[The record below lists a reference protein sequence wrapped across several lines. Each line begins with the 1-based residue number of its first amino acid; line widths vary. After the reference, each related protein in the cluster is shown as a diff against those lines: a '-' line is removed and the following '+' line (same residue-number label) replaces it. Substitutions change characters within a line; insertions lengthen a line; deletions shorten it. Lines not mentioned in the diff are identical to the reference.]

1 MLPIARRLLP
11 ALALLLAAL
20 PATAGEVEPRYNR
33 AAFSVSATAEVD
45 NDTLV
50 AVLAAQR
57 DGSSARPLAAE
68 VNEMMAWALA
78 RAKQAPEVKV
88 QTLDYQTLPV
98 YQKNVVTGWR
108 VRQSLRLEG
117 RDAAAV
123 SELIGALQ
131 ERLVLEHV
139 AYEVSPEQ
147 RKAVE
152 DRLIAEAIAHFE
164 ARARLVAEG
173 LKRRSYRLVE
183 LNVDTGGGIT
193 PFPRQRAMSM
203 AMAEAAPAPPALEA
217 GTQTVT
223 VGVSGEIELST
234 D

>member
-1 MLPIARRLLP
+1 
-11 ALALLLAAL
+11 
-20 PATAGEVEPRYNR
+20 
-33 AAFSVSATAEVD
+33 
-45 NDTLV
+45 
-50 AVLAAQR
+50 
-57 DGSSARPLAAE
+57 
-68 VNEMMAWALA
+68 
-78 RAKQAPEVKV
+78 VKV
-88 QTLDYQTLPV
+88 QTLDYETLPV

-164 ARARLVAEG
+164 ARARLVADG